1 MIKHETPELRSR
13 RHKIENIQK
22 GIASVAIAGAIIY
35 GIVEY
40 IPNNLK
46 GTPKPPGVSV
56 VSDQSTN
63 NQPAENLNI
72 KFQP

>member
-13 RHKIENIQK
+13 RHKIEKIQK
-22 GIASVAIAGAIIY
+22 GIAGVAFASVIFY

-46 GTPKPPGVSV
+46 RTPKPPGVSV
-56 VSDQSTN
+56 VSNQSTN
-63 NQPAENLNI
+63 NQPAENPNI
-72 KFQP
+72 NFQP